1 VVLALNL
8 AGSAPAL
15 AAVTFSEAANK
26 YEPGLSKAV
35 VGDLRE
41 LAESGDTRAQYYYG
55 VELMRGDDVARD
67 LVQGYAWIEIAADC
81 AATCSSAE
89 ASALAQDGRLKLQ
102 HFLSGTQLLEAE
114 RIAESFLTPRREAHR
129 RAVDAA
135 EQALTGKSIAEGV
148 ALHPGCAAQALDGCE
163 VGPHREAGRTSCGG
177 VVANPDRLP
186 ADRGP
191 HAQVRAPK
199 YPASARE
206 ASSEGRVVIGAH
218 VDYTGFVC
226 QATIISSSGNDEIDR
241 AALEA
246 LLKWRLQPAVEE
258 GRAVDALFTET
269 FDFSFWEH
277 GAP

>member
-1 VVLALNL
+1 MLDL

-15 AAVTFSEAANK
+15 AAMTFNEAANK
-26 YEPGLSKAV
+26 YELGLSKAV
-35 VGDLRE
+35 VGDLKE
-41 LAESGDTRAQYYYG
+41 LADSGDTRAQYYYG
-55 VELMRGDDVARD
+55 VELMRGDDVPRD
-67 LVQGYAWIEIAADC
+67 FVRGYAWIEIAADC
-81 AATCSSAE
+81 AATCSSSE
-89 ASALAQDGRLKLQ
+89 ASALAQDARLKLQ

-114 RIAESFLTPRREAHR
+114 RIAASFLAPRLEAHR
-129 RAVDAA
+129 RAVDIA

-148 ALHPGCAAQALDGCE
+148 TLHPGCAAQALEGCE
-163 VGPHREAGRTSCGG
+163 IGPQREAGRASCEGIVTS
-177 VVANPDRLP
+177 PDRVP

-191 HAQVRAPK
+191 QAQVRAPR

-218 VDYTGFVC
+218 IDYTGFVC

-246 LLKWRLQPAVEE
+246 LLKWRLQPAVEDD
-258 GRAVDALFTET
+258 RAVDALFTET